1 MIYMI
6 VDPYVFRNLN
16 VCTHH
21 NANDNYKI
29 TIMIYINI
37 NITIWQIHNIVRN
50 ILEPENMREGRKVKL
65 TM

>member
-6 VDPYVFRNLN
+6 VDLYVFRNLN

-37 NITIWQIHNIVRN
+37 NITIW
-50 ILEPENMREGRKVKL
+50 
-65 TM
+65 